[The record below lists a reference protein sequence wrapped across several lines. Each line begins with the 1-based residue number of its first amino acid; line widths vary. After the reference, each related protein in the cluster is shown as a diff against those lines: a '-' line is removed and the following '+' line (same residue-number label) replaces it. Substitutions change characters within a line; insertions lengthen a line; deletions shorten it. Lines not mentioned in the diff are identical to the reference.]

1 MSLWNS
7 SSFQD
12 FSQGTRVS
20 ETRVLYN
27 STFFFFLLFWVHV
40 RLHPRGNGLEL
51 EFVKLKFQK
60 QSNLLN
66 YFIRMLY
73 GKFFS
78 KTLLANFAHIYICI
92 FSTKLERNWYK
103 HLRSNY
109 SILYEDTFMSN
120 INMSNMMTYNNLS
133 ECQD

>member
-1 MSLWNS
+1 MKLEFLPRFFTRNS
-7 SSFQD
+7 SFRDSSSIQFH
-12 FSQGTRVS
+12 
-20 ETRVLYN
+20 LL
-27 STFFFFLLFWVHV
+27 FFLLFWVHV

-92 FSTKLERNWYK
+92 FSTKLERNSYK